1 MVKYEDREFKISSKA
16 NKFIKTLPKAKRE
29 KIKDAVGCLIE
40 NQTDNLDIKRLM
52 PYPKEF
58 RLRVDDVRL
67 LFRSDRKLLFIF
79 KAGYRKDIY
88 K

>member
-1 MVKYEDREFKISSKA
+1 ERAFKISSKA
-16 NKFIKTLPKAKRE
+16 NKFIKSLPDDKRKKVKE
-29 KIKDAVGCLIE
+29 AVTCLVE
-40 NQTDNLDIKRLM
+40 NKTDGLDIKRYL

-67 LFRSDRKLLFIF
+67 LFKSDKTILFIF

>member
-16 NKFIKTLPKAKRE
+16 NKFIKALPKAKRE
-29 KIKDAVGCLIE
+29 KIKEAVCYLVE
-40 NQTDNLDIKRLM
+40 NQTEHLNIRRLM

-58 RLRVDDVRL
+58 RLKVDDVRL
-67 LFRSDRKLLFIF
+67 LFRADRELLFIF